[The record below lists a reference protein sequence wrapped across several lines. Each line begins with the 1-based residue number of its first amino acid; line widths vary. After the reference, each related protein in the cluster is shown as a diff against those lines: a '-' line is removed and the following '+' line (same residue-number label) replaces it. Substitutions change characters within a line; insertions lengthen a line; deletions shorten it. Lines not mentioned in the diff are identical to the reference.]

1 MTVDVELREIAER
14 AAARYTDQLLTAQGW
29 TREEL
34 VDAIHGRLRTKYRE
48 MRDTGTLI
56 RDDQGVIRVARP
68 LERDACPTP
77 TKRRHRSRAAARRF
91 QRRHELPGAAK
102 TQLWPYECPAGGHW
116 HLTHQTPEQ
125 QAEIAARI
133 AKTTAPPAST
143 VRDPVEPGEQEDVS

>member
-1 MTVDVELREIAER
+1 MTVDAELREVAER
-14 AAARYTDQLLTAQGW
+14 AAARYTDALLTAQGW
-29 TREEL
+29 TRQEL

-56 RDDQGVIRVARP
+56 RDEQGVIRVARP
-68 LERDACPTP
+68 PERDACPTP

-91 QRRHELPGAAK
+91 QRRTTLPSATKA
-102 TQLWPYECPAGGHW
+102 TLWPYECPAGGHW

-133 AKTTAPPAST
+133 AKTTAPTTSKHS
-143 VRDPVEPGEQEDVS
+143 EP